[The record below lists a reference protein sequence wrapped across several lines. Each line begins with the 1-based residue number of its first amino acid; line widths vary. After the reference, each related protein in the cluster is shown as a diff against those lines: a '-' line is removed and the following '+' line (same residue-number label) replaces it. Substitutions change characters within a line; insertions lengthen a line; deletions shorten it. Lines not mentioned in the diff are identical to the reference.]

1 MPPCSVTGCT
11 SGRKGSEKVQ
21 VFRYPK
27 DDLMKKK
34 WLNLIGRESVGKD
47 SVVCKKHFQPG
58 YLYQQPG
65 NLFLTLLPNAVPT
78 VFKFGP
84 TPKSFKRKIIN
95 SEGAEDAN
103 HEIRPNVLKK
113 PMKSEFNEHGSCYN
127 FPKLANDN
135 SENTSDKGK

>member
-1 MPPCSVTGCT
+1 MPSCSVIGCT
-11 SGRKGSEKVQ
+11 SGRQGSEKVQ

-34 WLNLIGRESVGKD
+34 WLNLIGKESVGKD

-84 TPKSFKRKIIN
+84 TPKSFRRKIVT
-95 SEGAEDAN
+95 SETAEN
-103 HEIRPNVLKK
+103 TNLEIKPNKIRKLR
-113 PMKSEFNEHGSCYN
+113 KSEFNEHGYCYN
-127 FPKLANDN
+127 FPKSTNDN